1 MTMKT
6 LSVLSGAVLGILA
19 TVGAVADDAAAV
31 EERIKPIG
39 TVVVAAPAPAAAPAE
54 AAPAEAVPAE
64 AEAEA
69 APADMA
75 AAGEAAPPAAEPA
88 AEAPAA
94 GGGVDAAA
102 VAQQSGCLACH
113 QMDTKVVGPSYK
125 EIAAKYAGDAAAR
138 DMLIGKVKSGG
149 AGTWGPVPMPPN
161 AHVSDENIAAVV
173 DWILSM

>member
-1 MTMKT
+1 MKT

-19 TVGAVADDAAAV
+19 TAGAVADDAAAI

-54 AAPAEAVPAE
+54 AAPAETA
-64 AEAEA
+64 AEA
-69 APADMA
+69 APADAPAAMEA
-75 AAGEAAPPAAEPA
+75 AAPETAA

-94 GGGVDAAA
+94 GGADASA

-125 EIAAKYAGDAAAR
+125 EIAAKYAGDATAR
-138 DMLIGKVKSGG
+138 DMLIAKVKSGG

-161 AHVSDENIAAVV
+161 AHVSDENIAIVV

>member
-1 MTMKT
+1 MRTKT

-19 TVGAVADDAAAV
+19 TAGAVADDAAAV

-39 TVVVAAPAPAAAPAE
+39 SVVVASPAPVAAPAE

-64 AEAEA
+64 AAAEA

-75 AAGEAAPPAAEPA
+75 AAPEAAPA

-94 GGGVDAAA
+94 GGADASA

-161 AHVSDENIAAVV
+161 AHVSDENIAIVV
-173 DWILSM
+173 DWILSL

>member
-1 MTMKT
+1 MKT

-19 TVGAVADDAAAV
+19 TAGAVADDAAAV

-54 AAPAEAVPAE
+54 AAA
-64 AEAEA
+64 AEA
-69 APADMA
+69 APAEMA
-75 AAGEAAPPAAEPA
+75 AEAAPAAAEAAAPEA
-88 AEAPAA
+88 QPAEAPA
-94 GGGVDAAA
+94 GGVDATA

-138 DMLIGKVKSGG
+138 DMLIAKVKNGG
-149 AGTWGPVPMPPN
+149 GGTWGPVPMPPN
-161 AHVSDENIAAVV
+161 AHVSDENIAVVV

>member
-19 TVGAVADDAAAV
+19 TAGAVADDAAAV

-39 TVVVAAPAPAAAPAE
+39 TVVVAAPAPAAAPVEAAPAE
-54 AAPAEAVPAE
+54 AAPAEMA
-64 AEAEA
+64 AEA
-69 APADMA
+69 APAA
-75 AAGEAAPPAAEPA
+75 A

-94 GGGVDAAA
+94 AGGADASA

-113 QMDTKVVGPSYK
+113 QLDARVVGPSYK

-149 AGTWGPVPMPPN
+149 AGTWGQVPMPPN
-161 AHVSDENIAAVV
+161 AHVSDENIAVVV